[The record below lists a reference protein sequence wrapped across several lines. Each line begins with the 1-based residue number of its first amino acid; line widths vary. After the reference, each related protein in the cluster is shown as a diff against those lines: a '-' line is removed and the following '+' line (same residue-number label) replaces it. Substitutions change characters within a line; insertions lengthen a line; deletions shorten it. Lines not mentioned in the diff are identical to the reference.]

1 MRHLDLRTYP
11 RYIIYKF
18 IHLIHRSSFIIH
30 RSMSYILHPATIN
43 PHMYMYARIQHIV
56 KTSMSAADIPSE
68 LTLRRDVQ
76 HAGFWM
82 SIVRLSM
89 DIGSPTDRASLPCVV
104 KSSMPACR
112 HPAFICVF
120 VAVRHMIAHQLMLAC
135 RHHSCMASH
144 GRRLSAHPTC
154 YFCSLY
160 NIACRSLHSCH
171 A

>member
-1 MRHLDLRTYP
+1 MRQLDLRTYP

-82 SIVRLSM
+82 SL
-89 DIGSPTDRASLPCVV
+89 GSAWTSARRQTERAYLVS
-104 KSSMPACR
+104 
-112 HPAFICVF
+112 
-120 VAVRHMIAHQLMLAC
+120 
-135 RHHSCMASH
+135 
-144 GRRLSAHPTC
+144 
-154 YFCSLY
+154 
-160 NIACRSLHSCH
+160 
-171 A
+171 